1 MAYFKKF
8 ILIGFITTLALIV
21 TGCSDDK
28 DNNDNAK
35 KEASGDHIWKTQT
48 DTLKTAKEMTKKM
61 QESLKQQQQTLEEN
75 D

>member
-1 MAYFKKF
+1 MACFKKF
-8 ILIGFITTLALIV
+8 ILIGFILISGLVV
-21 TGCSDDK
+21 TGCSDDP
-28 DNNDNAK
+28 DNDDSAK
-35 KEASGDHIWKTQT
+35 NEARGDHVWKSQT